1 MNNNTQTDEDRADWE
16 GMGQGAYTPRPR
28 LSRWRR
34 TLMKLA
40 DRVRTRPRWSR
51 KKSTNASD
59 VMTRDVRTVAMTDT
73 LRRAAQI
80 MWDADCGCVPVV
92 DDAGRVVGMI
102 TDRDVCMAAFLKG
115 GALDGL
121 TVMSAAATSV
131 VKGSARDSIDAVEE
145 LMRRNHIRRIPI
157 VDEDGRLAGI
167 VSIADVAR
175 REPSTDAVARTLRAV
190 STS

>member
-1 MNNNTQTDEDRADWE
+1 
-16 GMGQGAYTPRPR
+16 
-28 LSRWRR
+28 
-34 TLMKLA
+34 
-40 DRVRTRPRWSR
+40 
-51 KKSTNASD
+51 
-59 VMTRDVRTVAMTDT
+59 MTRDVRTVAMTDT

-80 MWDADCGCVPVV
+80 MWDSDCGCVPVV
-92 DDAGRVVGMI
+92 DEGRRVVGMI